1 MLSRTAR
8 HFTRRAR
15 PLSAWAGVPAA
26 PADPIV
32 GLNQTFADDPSTT
45 KVLLGVG
52 AYRDDAGKPY
62 VLPSIREAESRV
74 VNGNPNHEYA
84 AITGDAEFVKLSLEF
99 AYGPDSAPLVENRVA
114 AAQVLSGTGGLRVC
128 AQLIRHKGALFRP
141 ASNANHV
148 QALCLAQLHDQRA
161 DGTRSG

>member
-52 AYRDDAGKPY
+52 AVR
-62 VLPSIREAESRV
+62 R
-74 VNGNPNHEYA
+74 
-84 AITGDAEFVKLSLEF
+84 
-99 AYGPDSAPLVENRVA
+99 LV
-114 AAQVLSGTGGLRVC
+114 
-128 AQLIRHKGALFRP
+128 
-141 ASNANHV
+141 
-148 QALCLAQLHDQRA
+148 D
-161 DGTRSG
+161 

>member
-1 MLSRTAR
+1 MLLSRTAR
-8 HFTRRAR
+8 HLTRRAR
-15 PLSAWAGVPAA
+15 TLSAWAGVPAA

-84 AITGDAEFVKLSLEF
+84 AITGDAEFVKLSLE
-99 AYGPDSAPLVENRVA
+99 GM
-114 AAQVLSGTGGLRVC
+114 
-128 AQLIRHKGALFRP
+128 LILIDMLLK
-141 ASNANHV
+141 
-148 QALCLAQLHDQRA
+148 
-161 DGTRSG
+161 

>member
-1 MLSRTAR
+1 M
-8 HFTRRAR
+8 
-15 PLSAWAGVPAA
+15 
-26 PADPIV
+26 
-32 GLNQTFADDPSTT
+32 
-45 KVLLGVG
+45 G

-128 AQLIRHKGALFRP
+128 AQCDCADLTGFVAGW
-141 ASNANHV
+141 AYSSNLNE
-148 QALCLAQLHDQRA
+148 RI
-161 DGTRSG
+161 